1 MCVNLLNGLCGIR
14 QDIVVWARKKTGA
27 PVMRINTVNEAEEFL
42 KKYQTFV
49 LGMFKKFE
57 VCGFGLFFVFAHS
70 SREILDPDL
79 ESNYYFCTSSFC

>member
-14 QDIVVWARKKTGA
+14 QDIVVWARKKAGA
-27 PVMRINTVNEAEEFL
+27 PVMRINTVNEAEKFL

-70 SREILDPDL
+70 IREILDPDL
-79 ESNYYFCTSSFC
+79 ESDYYFCTSSFC